1 MGEAL
6 NSAEQP
12 DLNEGCGSLDKDL
25 FAHPL
30 DDLVHLKDAFDQLG
44 RYRFGRTLWSDDMA
58 RAVRLGTKNVEPE
71 KMERAQ
77 WALTALI
84 QCVQNGRLPLV
95 YFVGTRR
102 IGDFENHDGQAL
114 HALYPEPEDGE
125 PGLIEL
131 ADGGG
136 IYPCMV
142 HVGGFP
148 EVLKRYYGPPS
159 ARRRGPKR
167 GFADLDAKLDAY
179 FVGHYIGTRTVDV
192 YRDIKAENP
201 DLDWPSPTVWK
212 QRIKEAR
219 ERADRAMGSKDN
231 SDQTPTGR

>member
-1 MGEAL
+1 MGEAP
-6 NSAEQP
+6 NAAEQP
-12 DLNEGCGSLDKDL
+12 DLNEGRGPLDEDL
-25 FAHPL
+25 FALPL
-30 DDLVHLKDAFDQLG
+30 DVLVHLKDAFDQLG
-44 RYRFGRTLWSDDMA
+44 RHRFGRSLWSNDMA
-58 RAVRLGTKNVEPE
+58 RAVRLGVKSVEPE
-71 KMERAQ
+71 KLKRAQ

-102 IGDFENHDGQAL
+102 IWYFENHDGQAL

-125 PGLIEL
+125 PGMIEL

-142 HVGGFP
+142 DVSGFP

-159 ARRRGPKR
+159 SRRRGPKR
-167 GFADLDAKLDAY
+167 GFADLDAKLDGY

-201 DLDWPSPTVWK
+201 DLKWPSPTVWK

-219 ERADRAMGSKDN
+219 ERAEKQPGAK
-231 SDQTPTGR
+231 PTAT